1 MRAAMRWGSVCVLA
15 LLAMLVAAGAAE
27 ARRSDSDVTFVNRS
41 SWDIYEIY
49 LSAVD
54 EEEWGPDQLEEGILE
69 SGASFLLHSIP
80 CDDYDV
86 LLIDED
92 GDECT
97 LEDVD
102 LCGDSE
108 QWVITDED
116 LLACEFG

>member
-1 MRAAMRWGSVCVLA
+1 MRAAMRWGSVCVLT

-54 EEEWGPDQLEEGILE
+54 EDEWGPDQLEEGILE

-92 GDECT
+92 GDECV

-108 QWVITDED
+108 EWVITDED

>member
-1 MRAAMRWGSVCVLA
+1 MRAAMRWGSVCVLT

-54 EEEWGPDQLEEGILE
+54 EDEWGPDQLEDGILE

-97 LEDVD
+97 LEGVD

-108 QWVITDED
+108 EWVITDED

>member
-1 MRAAMRWGSVCVLA
+1 MRAAMRWSSVLVLT
-15 LLAMLVAAGAAE
+15 LLVMLVAAGVAE
-27 ARRSDSDVTFVNRS
+27 ARRSDSDVTFVNRT

-54 EEEWGPDQLEEGILE
+54 ESDWGPDQLEEGILE
-69 SGASFLLHSIP
+69 TGGTFLLYGIP

-92 GDECT
+92 GDECVV
-97 LEDVD
+97 EDVD

-108 QWVITDED
+108 EWVIRDKD
-116 LLACEFG
+116 LLECQFG

>member
-1 MRAAMRWGSVCVLA
+1 MLV
-15 LLAMLVAAGAAE
+15 LLAMLVAVGAAE
-27 ARRSDSDVTFVNRS
+27 AKRSDSDVTFVNRS

-54 EEEWGPDQLEEGILE
+54 EDDWGPDQLEDGILE
-69 SGASFLLHSIP
+69 SGGSFLLHGIP

-92 GDECT
+92 GDECV

-108 QWVITDED
+108 QWAITDED

>member
-1 MRAAMRWGSVCVLA
+1 MRWGSVCVLA

-54 EEEWGPDQLEEGILE
+54 EDDWGPDQLEDGILE
-69 SGASFLLHSIP
+69 SGGSFLLHSIP

-92 GDECT
+92 GDECV

>member
-1 MRAAMRWGSVCVLA
+1 MRAAMRWSRVLVLT
-15 LLAMLVAAGAAE
+15 LLAMLVVAGVAE
-27 ARRSDSDVTFVNRS
+27 ARRSDSDVEFVNRS
-41 SWDIYEIY
+41 DWDIYEIY

-54 EEEWGPDQLEEGILE
+54 EREWGPDQLEDGILE
-69 SGASFLLHSIP
+69 SGGSFLLYGIP

-92 GDECT
+92 GDECVI
-97 LEDVD
+97 EEVD

-108 QWVITDED
+108 EWVITNRD